1 MALWCTVKRKRGKEE
16 IQHAFFSET
25 QEDLLK
31 VAAKVPRAKDE
42 KASARLAK
50 DTSQLATSSCRENA
64 RILLVSFGILL
75 SVPNTKQKKGAGSA
89 TSAPSYI
96 RKTKPTNARS
106 RRRIQNQTRQQPSL
120 VKNTDKWGSISRR
133 TELVHDS
140 TDGFT
145 DVRRSILKKSTKKCS
160 RNHLTTRFCRSAEK
174 HSDQRAQRSVIEN
187 CSEKTAIPMP
197 LCMNR
202 ESQAGL
208 SIAKDMQERQHG
220 HLPRNVAKLAELTKR
235 TRILFSDESEDLERP
250 LDQVLLLKRHQ
261 ICCGFRRL

>member
-1 MALWCTVKRKRGKEE
+1 MCQIQNKRDGCRFGDKCSFIHR
-16 IQHAFFSET
+16 
-25 QEDLLK
+25 EDK
-31 VAAKVPRAKDE
+31 TNQRK
-42 KASARLAK
+42 
-50 DTSQLATSSCRENA
+50 
-64 RILLVSFGILL
+64 
-75 SVPNTKQKKGAGSA
+75 KQKKDSKPDKA
-89 TSAPSYI
+89 T
-96 RKTKPTNARS
+96 T
-106 RRRIQNQTRQQPSL
+106 SL
-120 VKNTDKWGSISRR
+120 VKYTDKWGSISRR
-133 TELVHDS
+133 TEIVHDS

-145 DVRRSILKKSTKKCS
+145 DVRRSILKKSNKKCS

-174 HSDQRAQRSVIEN
+174 HSDQRAQRSVIDN

-220 HLPRNVAKLAELTKR
+220 HLPRNVTKLAELTKR

-261 ICCGFRRL
+261 IYCGFRGRLHARRARNQHVSKEPHHSYYGKWDDTHDRAGDRPREGSGHVRHCPTPQEVSTRITSWKSLQ